1 LEQPEFCSHPID
13 LMFGTMENL
22 SPGDDDRTLRL
33 LRGARGINLSPAL
46 CIAILAAGFRVP

>member
-1 LEQPEFCSHPID
+1 MEQPEFCSHPID